1 MADAIS
7 LEGLQ
12 FFTLIGDLPH
22 ERTTPQPLE
31 VDVEV
36 RADLAPAGR
45 SDALAD
51 ALDYRL
57 LYRAV
62 ADAVEDEEQGA
73 PHLLEAIAER
83 VADRLLALKGVASVR
98 VRCRKPKAL
107 LPGPVAKVEI
117 AIERP

>member
-1 MADAIS
+1 MSDTIT

-22 ERTTPQPLE
+22 ERTMPQPLE
-31 VDVEV
+31 LDIDV
-36 RADLAPAGR
+36 RTDLAPAGR
-45 SDALAD
+45 SDRLAD
-51 ALDYRL
+51 SLDYRL

-62 ADAVEDEEQGA
+62 AEAVADEAEGA

-83 VADRLLALKGVASVR
+83 VAGRLLTLAGVESVR
-98 VRCRKPKAL
+98 VRCRKPKAV

-117 AIERP
+117 EIERP